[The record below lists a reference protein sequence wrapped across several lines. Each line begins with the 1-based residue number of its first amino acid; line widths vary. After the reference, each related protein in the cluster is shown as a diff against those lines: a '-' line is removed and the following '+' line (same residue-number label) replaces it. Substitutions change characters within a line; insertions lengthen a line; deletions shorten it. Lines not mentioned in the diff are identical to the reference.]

1 MIEVVYKEQKQEAN
15 AGENIFHVPR
25 NIRQIGLAGGNVRI
39 YIEDY
44 VYTFLGRLADQKSH
58 SKEVCGIAVFT
69 GETKWDS
76 GITYIFIRGALIVED
91 MEVTAEHIEFS

>member
-58 SKEVCGIAVFT
+58 SKEVCGIAVPAYTSSSRRSNGTPASVHTAPKST
-69 GETKWDS
+69 GAKR
-76 GITYIFIRGALIVED
+76 FPA
-91 MEVTAEHIEFS
+91 